1 MKIFK
6 PLLAVL
12 LAIVSLAGCS
22 DNINDS
28 NLFVSKGKTVTQ
40 LLEEDPDFSIYLHL
54 LQQVRLSDKSPSSV
68 AQMLS
73 ARGNY
78 TVFAPQNNAMHH
90 YLDSIYATPDFDYTH
105 TDDSVAKILVT
116 SSIID
121 CGHDEAY
128 KKSMLVEGAIEKTN
142 LADRYLTV
150 SFDTLDGKAVV
161 KINKDATIMSSD
173 NEATNGCIHVVDR
186 SLALSNAYLPQII
199 GEAGNLRIFSML
211 LFNTGWDRQLQQY
224 RDEEYEKRT
233 NLEADMPQHR
243 YIGYTAFAETDS
255 VFHNKWGIDMPKIS
269 EGKMTNAD
277 EIMRQIKEKC
287 RQAYPNA
294 KDEDMK
300 SDGNAVNQFV
310 AYHLLPER
318 IAYNK
323 LVIHYGEL
331 GFSYKLPTRLTIDCF
346 EYYETM
352 TKAHRRLL
360 KLTEGRQT
368 DGIRIN
374 RHCTYDEDDYSE
386 ISVSRP
392 GIKILPD
399 NGAYD
404 FNALNGFYY
413 PIDDILVYDDDVPN
427 IVLNERLRF
436 DFSAILP
443 ELITNGLRRLNQNID
458 VLIPQG
464 YFENMT
470 FTEKSNYRYLP
481 GYGAGWPNFQG
492 DEHNVRG
499 MYDLTVKLP
508 PVPLEGTYELRWA
521 IPIYPTRGMAQF
533 YFGTDKDNL
542 SAIGLPVDLRLFADN
557 PSIGWKEDTDDKTL
571 NREKDRSMRNHGYMM
586 PPKHDGPTTGGVAN
600 MSLRAQTQY
609 QRIRKIV
616 YTGNMKPDEIYY
628 VRCKSV
634 LSNTSTQFVMDRL
647 ELVPKNV
654 YNGSKPED
662 IW

>member
-1 MKIFK
+1 MKTFRL
-6 PLLAVL
+6 LLAAL

-22 DNINDS
+22 DNVDDS
-28 NLFVSKGKTVTQ
+28 ALFVQNGKTVTK
-40 LLEEDPDFSIYLHL
+40 LLETDPNFSIYLHL
-54 LQQVRLSDKSPSSV
+54 LRQVRLSDKSQSNV
-68 AQMLS
+68 AQLLS

-78 TVFAPQNNAMHH
+78 TVFAPANDAMHH
-90 YLDSIYATPDFDYTH
+90 YLDSIYATPNFDYTQ

-116 SSIID
+116 SSVID
-121 CGHDEAY
+121 CGSDEAY
-128 KKSMLVEGAIEKTN
+128 KTSMFTEGAIEKTN
-142 LADRYLTV
+142 FADRYLTV
-150 SFDTLDGKAVV
+150 SFDTLDGRAVV
-161 KINKDATIMSSD
+161 KINKDATVITPD
-173 NEATNGCIHVVDR
+173 IEATNGYIHVVDR

-199 GEAGNLRIFSML
+199 GEAGNLNIFSML
-211 LFNTGWDRQLQQY
+211 LYQTGWDTQLQQY

-233 NLEADMPQHR
+233 NLEENMPEHR
-243 YIGYTAFAETDS
+243 YIGYTAFVETDS
-255 VFHNKWGIDMPKIS
+255 VFHEKWGIDLPQMS
-269 EGKMTNAD
+269 NGTMTNAAT
-277 EIMRQIKEKC
+277 IMQQIKEKC

-300 SDGNAVNQFV
+300 SGANAVNQFV

-331 GFSYKLPTRLTIDCF
+331 GYSYKNATRLTIDCF

-352 TKAHRRLL
+352 TKVHRRLL

-374 RHCTYDEDDYSE
+374 RHCTYDEDDFSE
-386 ISVSRP
+386 ITVPRP
-392 GIKILPD
+392 GIKISPD
-399 NGAYD
+399 NGGYD

-427 IVLNERLRF
+427 VVLNERLRF
-436 DFSAILP
+436 DFSSILP
-443 ELITNGLRRLNQNID
+443 ELITNGYRRPNQNIT
-458 VLIPQG
+458 LQIPHG

-492 DEHNVRG
+492 DEHNVMG

-533 YFGTDKDNL
+533 YFGTDKENL
-542 SAIGLPVDLRLFADN
+542 TAIGLPVDLRLFADN
-557 PSIGWKEDTDDKTL
+557 PTIGWKADVDDQTV
-571 NREKDRSMRNHGYMM
+571 NREKDRAMRNHGYMM
-586 PPKHDGPTTGGVAN
+586 PPKHDGPTTGGVVN
-600 MSLRAQTQY
+600 LSLRAQTQY

-616 YTGNMKPDEIYY
+616 YTGNFKPDETYY

-634 LSNTSTQFVMDRL
+634 LSNTSTQFVMDWL

-654 YNGSKPED
+654 YNGTNPED